1 MSPIMFNNLVKGV
14 FDFEC
19 DNYKSDIF
27 SLGMTIL
34 DAFVDSKILQD
45 LYSFEFDKFQLEE
58 LRKIN

>member
-45 LYSFEFDKFQLEE
+45 LYSFEFDKF
-58 LRKIN
+58 